1 MKNLKNKHWLIDV
14 GLIAL
19 IIGLGILVVL
29 ELRQSILLKRQQ
41 VNPPS
46 NETVSEITVPE
57 GTNPNP
63 ETITEELSP
72 EEQSSDLFTLDG
84 KPVALE
90 DYQGTPMLVN
100 FWATW
105 CPPCLAEMPLFQS
118 YAERYDDR
126 LVVLAINAG
135 EDESVVRNFV
145 EDRKSVV

>member
-14 GLIAL
+14 WLIAL

-72 EEQSSDLFTLDG
+72 EQQSSD
-84 KPVALE
+84 
-90 DYQGTPMLVN
+90 
-100 FWATW
+100 
-105 CPPCLAEMPLFQS
+105 
-118 YAERYDDR
+118 
-126 LVVLAINAG
+126 
-135 EDESVVRNFV
+135 
-145 EDRKSVV
+145 